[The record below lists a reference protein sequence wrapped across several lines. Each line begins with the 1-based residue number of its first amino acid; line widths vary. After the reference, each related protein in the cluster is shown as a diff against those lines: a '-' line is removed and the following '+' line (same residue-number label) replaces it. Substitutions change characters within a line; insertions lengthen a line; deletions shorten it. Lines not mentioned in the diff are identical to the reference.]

1 VASETRPTDGHS
13 AQSMIPDLQ
22 VIKLGRLAMQ
32 ADAGEKDVTDVVN
45 RIRGNLKNSP
55 DVPTMTFQSAI

>member
-1 VASETRPTDGHS
+1 
-13 AQSMIPDLQ
+13 MIPDLQ